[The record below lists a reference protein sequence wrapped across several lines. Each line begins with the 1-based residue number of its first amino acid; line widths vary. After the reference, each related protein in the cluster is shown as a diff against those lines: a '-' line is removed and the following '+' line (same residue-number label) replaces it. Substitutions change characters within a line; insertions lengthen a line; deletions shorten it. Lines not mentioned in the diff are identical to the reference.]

1 MPRRRF
7 SKRSSNWKRYEK
19 MVAKRQ
25 RARHIGGS
33 GKPDYKRGNIKGEVK
48 CWNRP
53 LSKGVV
59 MKLVRKGYKEIV
71 SKSGFTKP
79 AIKYIKKYQTLC

>member
-1 MPRRRF
+1 
-7 SKRSSNWKRYEK
+7 
-19 MVAKRQ
+19 MVAKRR

-53 LSKGVV
+53 LSKG
-59 MKLVRKGYKEIV
+59 GCNEI
-71 SKSGFTKP
+71 SKKR
-79 AIKYIKKYQTLC
+79 IQRDC